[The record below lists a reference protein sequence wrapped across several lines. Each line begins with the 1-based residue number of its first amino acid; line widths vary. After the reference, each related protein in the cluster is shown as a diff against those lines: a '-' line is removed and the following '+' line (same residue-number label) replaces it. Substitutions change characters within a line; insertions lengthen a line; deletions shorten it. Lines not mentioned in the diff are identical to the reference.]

1 MNEIWTKKWKK
12 VLIWISGYINFIAFA
27 IVGGWVIGKS
37 EDKELKKTAKTAFI
51 VTLIF
56 TAIDAVLL
64 LLTSIFQQTSGYYSS
79 ALYDVMNILSLIETI
94 SKIIVYAI
102 FVILTFFE
110 DKTSDKILKEFNES
124 TEEKPDNK
132 TEKEN
137 NENVDNNHENQEN
150 S

>member
-27 IVGGWVIGKS
+27 IVGGWVIAKS
-37 EDKELKKTAKTAFI
+37 EDRELKKTAKTAFI

-56 TAIDAVLL
+56 TAIDALLL